1 METNHNLEKIY
12 QLVEQFDFNEL
23 TDSDKSFVLT
33 QMTVNDY
40 QNMRETIKESKSFFS
55 NKTEIPPDDA
65 ILKSLSGYT
74 LKKNFI
80 VRSLNYRMQL
90 YKVAASILIILGI
103 TFMIFYKSNPGLYS
117 QLTIHDTIYIKKTDT
132 VISMIKDTIQVV
144 KNIIVQAQQVAVVK
158 SVNTLFANNI
168 IKADCDKEICPSDV
182 DKITRLDGT
191 NNISRDS
198 FLTDFVVL
206 LK

>member
-1 METNHNLEKIY
+1 METNHNLEKIF

-40 QNMRETIKESKSFFS
+40 QNLRETIKESKSFYS
-55 NKTEIPPDDA
+55 NKPEILPDEA
-65 ILKSLSGYT
+65 ILKSLSDKKR
-74 LKKNFI
+74 KKNI
-80 VRSLNYRMQL
+80 VVKTLNYPMQL

-144 KNIIVQAQQVAVVK
+144 KNIIVQAKQVKEAK

-168 IKADCDKEICPSDV
+168 SKTDCSKEICPSDV
-182 DKITRLDGT
+182 DKITKLAGT

-198 FLTDFVVL
+198 FLTDFVVS